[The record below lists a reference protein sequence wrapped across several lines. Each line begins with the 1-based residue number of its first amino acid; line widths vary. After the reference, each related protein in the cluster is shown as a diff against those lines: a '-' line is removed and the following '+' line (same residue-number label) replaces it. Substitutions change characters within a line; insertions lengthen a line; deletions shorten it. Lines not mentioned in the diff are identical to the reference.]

1 MNPSDS
7 SLTGRISKV
16 QSAATDRVNQVSSAA
31 DRVQQGTQQ
40 AVSRVTN
47 TVDSAE
53 RGVKNAVDTATGLY
67 DKAGET
73 FNKAGATL
81 DKLKGG
87 ASSLGSKI
95 GNLFGG
101 GDIASTGGTKTAGS
115 GASGASPG
123 NKIPGLATDPKKVLP
138 SIDPLKREVEKP
150 FEAANSQAKSAL
162 DYLKPS
168 KISGLLGEGFSTLT
182 SLRDKGLAAIGTDYA
197 SVKSRIE
204 QTMDMAGQ
212 ISRLPGEVQQ
222 EINGYVSDFNQAKYQ
237 VQSVVDGA
245 KQTFN
250 SYKDLDDYLSINNF
264 ISSFRSPGN
273 EGSYGDE
280 YRVMDVGTTSALV
293 YGLSSKLATYDLP
306 QKITP
311 LVESIVDPVV
321 QAQMYRELTVQASA
335 LGSLKSVE
343 FYLTK
348 LTESDKAL
356 ISAEVIVNLL
366 MNLQTETNPPF
377 KDYGARLLSLFT
389 ALDSRWDKSDVV
401 GQTDEIELYPY
412 TFCNVNAIQS
422 LLTTEKRPFVC
433 AAGDLSYQRADTLVN
448 QFFPVT

>member
-16 QSAATDRVNQVSSAA
+16 QSAATDRVNQVGNAA
-31 DRVQQGTQQ
+31 DRVQQGAQQ

-53 RGVKNAVDTATGLY
+53 RGIKNAADTATGLY

-73 FNKAGATL
+73 FNKL
-81 DKLKGG
+81 SDG
-87 ASSLGSKI
+87 ASTLGSKI

-115 GASGASPG
+115 GPSGASPG
-123 NKIPGLATDPKKVLP
+123 NKIPGFASDPKKVLP

-168 KISGLLGEGFSTLT
+168 KISSLLGEGFSTLT
-182 SLRDKGLAAIGTDYA
+182 TLRDKGLTAVGTDYA

-204 QTMDMAGQ
+204 QTMNMAGQ

-250 SYKDLDDYLSINNF
+250 SYKDLDDYLAIDNF
-264 ISSFRSPGN
+264 ISSFKSSSSDSGYG
-273 EGSYGDE
+273 GSYSV
-280 YRVMDVGTTSALV
+280 RDVGTTTALV
-293 YGLSSKLATYDLP
+293 YGLSSKLATYNLP

-311 LVESIVDPVV
+311 MVESIADPAI
-321 QAQMYRELTVQASA
+321 QAQMYRELTVQSSA
-335 LGSLKSVE
+335 LGSLTSVE
-343 FYLTK
+343 FYVSK

-377 KDYGARLLSLFT
+377 KSYGTRLLSLFT

-401 GQTDEIELYPY
+401 GQTDSIELYPY

-448 QFFPVT
+448 RFFPVF